1 MLSMEHA
8 LARVKKHYFSATH
21 RSCQPSATIAR
32 LDGVAG
38 GTGISEV
45 TDITSLDR
53 LGIPCFAAV
62 RPRAARGSTGIH
74 SGKGIERDQAEVSA
88 LMEAVE
94 RFSAEYRGEPMQ
106 CASYEEIGITRAVN
120 PEDLILPRPLKM
132 GEKVHWTEGW
142 DFLDNEEVMLPSNA
156 VYHPYTTLGMTEQLF
171 RSDSTGLA
179 AGNTREEAI
188 LYALLEVIEWDALSI
203 ASRTR
208 CMGKRIAVDQPG
220 TVQDLVDR
228 FASEGIHIHLWLL
241 QGSTGIPTI
250 TAAADDQ
257 VSRDPAMLVMGAGT
271 HTCPEIAAV
280 NALLEVAQTRA
291 TTLFGGNKDTGRA
304 EMVGRIGYDR
314 LKRLNHEWFTDAEEV
329 PLSSVPDFSTGYI
342 DDDVRRIIAEVGQ
355 VAERVCVCDL
365 SKTAIPVVR
374 VIVPG
379 FEVSHSD
386 RDRLKKTV

>member
-1 MLSMEHA
+1 MLIMEHA

-21 RSCQPSATIAR
+21 RSCLPSATIAR

-74 SGKGIERDQAEVSA
+74 SGKGIERDQAEVSS

-94 RFSAEYRGEPMQ
+94 RFSAEYRGEPML